1 MIENELIINNPQKKE
16 EMISFY
22 ERIRRK
28 SEDLASPLEIEDYM
42 LQAFTDA
49 SPTKWHIGHTSWF
62 FETFILKKYDSTY
75 KILDPLYNFLYNS
88 YYEDVGIPFPRPSR
102 SAISRP
108 TVEKTYE
115 FRSYIDEYMVRLI
128 DTTNTNTYNSIKD
141 LILLGGNHEQ
151 QHQEL
156 FLTDI
161 KYNLSVNPAFPV
173 YRKGD
178 RPPTNKVDEVK
189 SLEFVKFDG
198 GVIEIGHNKDE
209 FAFDNEMPLHK
220 EYLNPFKLANR
231 LVTNGEYLEFMK
243 SGCYENHRYWLSDG
257 WRRVQEESWNS
268 PLYWHK
274 IEDQWY
280 TFTLDGLVELDL
292 NAPVTHVSFFE
303 AEAFAKWRGKRLPT
317 EVEWEHAVNTLN
329 ISPIKGNFM
338 DSGYYHPQSVSDEN
352 NESIA
357 QLFGDVWEWTASS
370 YLPYPGFSVLAEGI
384 SEYNGKFMSSQ
395 MVLKGGSCATPM
407 DHIRA
412 SYRNFFQ
419 PEKRW
424 QFSGIRLAE

>member
-1 MIENELIINNPQKKE
+1 
-16 EMISFY
+16 
-22 ERIRRK
+22 
-28 SEDLASPLEIEDYM
+28 
-42 LQAFTDA
+42 
-49 SPTKWHIGHTSWF
+49 
-62 FETFILKKYDSTY
+62 
-75 KILDPLYNFLYNS
+75 
-88 YYEDVGIPFPRPSR
+88 
-102 SAISRP
+102 
-108 TVEKTYE
+108 
-115 FRSYIDEYMVRLI
+115 
-128 DTTNTNTYNSIKD
+128 
-141 LILLGGNHEQ
+141 
-151 QHQEL
+151 
-156 FLTDI
+156 
-161 KYNLSVNPAFPV
+161 
-173 YRKGD
+173 
-178 RPPTNKVDEVK
+178 
-189 SLEFVKFDG
+189 
-198 GVIEIGHNKDE
+198 
-209 FAFDNEMPLHK
+209 
-220 EYLNPFKLANR
+220 
-231 LVTNGEYLEFMK
+231 
-243 SGCYENHRYWLSDG
+243 
-257 WRRVQEESWNS
+257 RVQEESWNS

-274 IEDQWY
+274 IEDLWY